1 MRSFSKIVLLS
12 LLSSCS
18 TLERTQ
24 QSGYS
29 DSGYK
34 SRAEGPRDD
43 ANSVDHKKTAYELGY
58 NPSMALSEQ
67 QLQAIDD
74 RRRLHLLERQL
85 DSQKEK
91 EQYSKVLPWLKS
103 DQERI
108 ELLSIPTVEG
118 RQSWIQQ
125 NEIWRRSQTPNSQV
139 KQALQEGDISI
150 GMPQEFVRKAWGEPQ
165 DKQASGN
172 PLYKNEKWRYTRH
185 VSSSEGYRKE
195 TRHVYFEGGKVVG
208 WETE

>member
-1 MRSFSKIVLLS
+1 MRLFLKLMLLC
-12 LLSSCS
+12 LLSSCAS
-18 TLERTQ
+18 LLERSQ

-34 SRAEGPRDD
+34 ARAEGSTDT
-43 ANSVDHKKTAYELGY
+43 NSVDHKKTAYELGY

-74 RRRLHLLERQL
+74 RRRLHQLERQL

-103 DQERI
+103 DEERI
-108 ELLSIPTVEG
+108 QFLAIPTVEG
-118 RQSWIQQ
+118 RQAWVKQK
-125 NEIWRRSQTPNSQV
+125 EIWRRSQAPDSNTRE
-139 KQALQEGDISI
+139 ALQDGDINV
-150 GMPQEFVRKAWGEPQ
+150 GMAQEFVRKVWGEPQ
-165 DKQASGN
+165 EKQVSGN
-172 PLYKNEKWRYTRH
+172 PLYKNEKWRYTRY

-195 TRHVYFEGGKVVG
+195 TRQVFFEGGKVVG

>member
-1 MRSFSKIVLLS
+1 MRLFSKLMLLC

-18 TLERTQ
+18 SVERSQ

-34 SRAEGPRDD
+34 SRADGSAADVG
-43 ANSVDHKKTAYELGY
+43 SVEHKKTAYELGL

-67 QLQAIDD
+67 QLQSIDD
-74 RRRLHLLERQL
+74 RRRLHQLERQL

-91 EQYSKVLPWLKS
+91 EQYSKILPWLKS

-108 ELLSIPTVEG
+108 QFLAIPTVEG
-118 RQSWIQQ
+118 RQAWIHQ
-125 NEIWRRSQTPNSQV
+125 NEIWRRSQAPDTNT
-139 KQALQEGDISI
+139 KETLQDGDISV
-150 GMPQEFVRKAWGEPQ
+150 GMAQEFVRKAWGEPQ
-165 DKQASGN
+165 EKQVSGN
-172 PLYKNEKWRYTRH
+172 PIYKNEKWRYTRY

-195 TRHVYFEGGKVVG
+195 NRQVYFEGGKVVG

>member
-1 MRSFSKIVLLS
+1 MKAFSKITLFC

-18 TLERTQ
+18 TMERSHE
-24 QSGYS
+24 SGYG

-34 SRAEGPRDD
+34 SRTDGSREDVG
-43 ANSVDHKKTAYELGY
+43 SMDHKKTAYELGY
-58 NPSMALSEQ
+58 NPATTLSEQ

-91 EQYSKVLPWLKS
+91 EQYSKILPWLKS

-108 ELLSIPTVEG
+108 EFLAIPTVEG
-118 RQSWIQQ
+118 RQAWIQQ
-125 NEIWRRSQTPNSQV
+125 NEIWRRSQAPDSHV
-139 KQALQEGDISI
+139 KQALQEGDISM
-150 GMPQEFVRKAWGEPQ
+150 GMAQEFVRKAWGEPQ
-165 DKQASGN
+165 EKQTSGN
-172 PLYKNEKWRYTRH
+172 PIYKNEKWRYTRY
-185 VSSSEGYRKE
+185 VSSSEGFRKE
-195 TRHVYFEGGKVVG
+195 TRQVYFEGGKVVG